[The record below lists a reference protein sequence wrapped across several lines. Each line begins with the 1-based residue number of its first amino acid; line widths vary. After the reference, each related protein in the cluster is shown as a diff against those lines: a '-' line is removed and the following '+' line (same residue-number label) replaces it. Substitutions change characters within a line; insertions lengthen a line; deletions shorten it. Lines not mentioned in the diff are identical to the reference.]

1 MATQVRTEDL
11 DNEEL
16 ISQFRQIT
24 GESAADCLEMAGKAI
39 NKRNLVCLLHNTIIY
54 ANEVGQ
60 PGEQLTETMQ
70 SGSAAIV
77 NDNQTR
83 GASTSAHE
91 RETEKNNKKDKN
103 IHEDEILSRI
113 ADLEK
118 ATESVESL
126 KDKNVHMELE
136 DIDERIQYLDN
147 IKNSSAYVKKRK
159 NVKMMLE
166 QFLQKIPGSPT
177 FLSIT
182 PHDIKRFLVWKDR
195 FGKTTVHSYKCK
207 QLGITGDSTC
217 KCPKR
222 LAAASVRNI
231 IQHLV
236 DILELEGRGR
246 AYDEYC
252 GVGNPAASV
261 QIKGYLK
268 CVQEEQA
275 KAHIL
280 PKQAKPFFL
289 TKLETISK
297 FISRELGRSDLTLK
311 ERFVLIRD
319 QALFKLQFFAGD
331 RASDIAITLL
341 QEVKYLRKK
350 DGFAFNHTFGKTLRG
365 NGKTNTF
372 VIKCC
377 PNETICPVRGL
388 ERYFAEAKRL
398 GIDMSSGYL
407 FRMVTESGRVIN
419 EPMSYSSIY
428 ERLKCYLITLG
439 IDEGETPHSLRAG
452 CAVHMCFSNAAHDVH
467 DLMNHVGWA
476 TESSAKYYSRYDTLL
491 DASNTAVRL
500 AQSSERAKE
509 IEIMF
514 HEKANFGEL
523 PSITTE

>member
-1 MATQVRTEDL
+1 
-11 DNEEL
+11 
-16 ISQFRQIT
+16 
-24 GESAADCLEMAGKAI
+24 
-39 NKRNLVCLLHNTIIY
+39 
-54 ANEVGQ
+54 
-60 PGEQLTETMQ
+60 
-70 SGSAAIV
+70 
-77 NDNQTR
+77 
-83 GASTSAHE
+83 
-91 RETEKNNKKDKN
+91 
-103 IHEDEILSRI
+103 
-113 ADLEK
+113 
-118 ATESVESL
+118 
-126 KDKNVHMELE
+126 MELE

-236 DILELEGRGR
+236 DILELAGRGR